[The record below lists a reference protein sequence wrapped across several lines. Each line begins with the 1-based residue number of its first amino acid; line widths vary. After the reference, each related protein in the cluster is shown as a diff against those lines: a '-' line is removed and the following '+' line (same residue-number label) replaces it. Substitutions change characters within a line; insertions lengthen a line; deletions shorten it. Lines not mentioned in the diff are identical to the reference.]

1 VKQSGGDPPGLSRG
15 RGQTAAW
22 IGLGLSFRKPGLV
35 FKGSEESVFLPEL
48 ETSLAGTSVV
58 DEDDERIS
66 DLS

>member
-1 VKQSGGDPPGLSRG
+1 
-15 RGQTAAW
+15 
-22 IGLGLSFRKPGLV
+22 LV

-58 DEDDERIS
+58 DEDGEQIS